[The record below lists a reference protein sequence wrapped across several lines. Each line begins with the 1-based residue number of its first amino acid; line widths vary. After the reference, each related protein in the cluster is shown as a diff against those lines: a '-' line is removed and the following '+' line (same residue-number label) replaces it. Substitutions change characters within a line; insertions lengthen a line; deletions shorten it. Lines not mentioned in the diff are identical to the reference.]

1 MNEVKMPN
9 RIALACGATAC
20 FDHESGISYRCM
32 DCFAVVG
39 SIGMPQRCKDK
50 EQKYKNWEAL
60 GGEGWDY
67 FKDLENEDAMD

>member
-1 MNEVKMPN
+1 MSEVTMPN

-32 DCFAVVG
+32 NCFAVLG
-39 SIGMPQRCKDK
+39 SIGMPQRCKDA

-67 FKDLENEDAMD
+67 FKGLEDAMD